1 MHLLRRPGPAWVV
14 LWLSSA
20 PPAASLARAGASED
34 PPPTTLPPRPISDS
48 IERVVERLEKERE
61 DPCRKTVAEGK
72 PCFPVSTSV
81 RGPEA
86 SVRESLGVLLPGTAP
101 SPDRPPTKDGLAPYR
116 PGPVGPVI
124 SGVTLDPGCVAKS
137 ALKKLKGKNDVYYLY
152 RIRDVHGVR
161 VALYDRRVDATT
173 FQGNLEFLGKFD
185 GECDALAAYRQE
197 QRKLE
202 PRPDE

>member
-1 MHLLRRPGPAWVV
+1 
-14 LWLSSA
+14 
-20 PPAASLARAGASED
+20 
-34 PPPTTLPPRPISDS
+34 
-48 IERVVERLEKERE
+48 
-61 DPCRKTVAEGK
+61 
-72 PCFPVSTSV
+72 
-81 RGPEA
+81 
-86 SVRESLGVLLPGTAP
+86 
-101 SPDRPPTKDGLAPYR
+101 
-116 PGPVGPVI
+116 VGPVI

-173 FQGNLEFLGKFD
+173 FQGDLEFLGKFD

-202 PRPDE
+202 PRPDD

>member
-1 MHLLRRPGPAWVV
+1 MHLVRRPGPAWVV

-20 PPAASLARAGASED
+20 PPVPTLARTVAAED

-48 IERVVERLEKERE
+48 IEKVVERLEKERE
-61 DPCRKTVAEGK
+61 DPCRKAAAEGK

-81 RGPEA
+81 KGPES
-86 SVRESLGVLLPGTAP
+86 SVRESLGVPLPPNAP
-101 SPDRPPTKDGLAPYR
+101 SPDRPPTKEGLAPYR
-116 PGPVGPVI
+116 PGPVGPGA
-124 SGVTLDPGCVAKS
+124 SGLSFDPGCVGKS
-137 ALKKLKGKNDVYYLY
+137 VLKKLKGKNDVYYLY

-173 FQGNLEFLGKFD
+173 FQGDLEFLGKLV
-185 GECDALAAYRQE
+185 GECHALAVYRQE

-202 PRPDE
+202 PRPDH

>member
-1 MHLLRRPGPAWVV
+1 MLPGPAGLV
-14 LWLSSA
+14 LWCA
-20 PPAASLARAGASED
+20 VGAED
-34 PPPTTLPPRPISDS
+34 PPPTTLPPRPISNS
-48 IERVVERLEKERE
+48 IEKVVERLEKERE
-61 DPCRKTVAEGK
+61 DPCRKPVAEGK

-86 SVRESLGVLLPGTAP
+86 SVRESLGVLLPDTAP

-116 PGPVGPVI
+116 PGPVGAVA
-124 SGVTLDPGCVAKS
+124 SGVTIDPGCVGKS
-137 ALKKLKGKNDVYYLY
+137 ALKKLKGKNDVYYLF

-173 FQGNLEFLGKFD
+173 FQGALEFLGKLV
-185 GECDALAAYRQE
+185 GECHALSVYRQE

-202 PRPDE
+202 PRPDD

>member
-1 MHLLRRPGPAWVV
+1 MHLLRRPGPAWMV

-20 PPAASLARAGASED
+20 PPAASLPRPVASED

-48 IERVVERLEKERE
+48 IEKVVERLEKERA
-61 DPCRKTVAEGK
+61 DPCRKTMAEGK
-72 PCFPVSTSV
+72 PCFPVSTII
-81 RGPEA
+81 RGPET
-86 SVRESLGVLLPGTAP
+86 SVRESLGILGPGTAH
-101 SPDRPPTKDGLAPYR
+101 SPDRPPTKGEMAPYR
-116 PGPVGPVI
+116 PGPVGQVVPLL
-124 SGVTLDPGCVAKS
+124 GFDPGCVGKS

-161 VALYDRRVDATT
+161 VALYDRRLDATT
-173 FQGNLEFLGKFD
+173 FQGDLEFLGKFD

-202 PRPDE
+202 PRPDD